1 MWTKQRKNKHE
12 KERML
17 ISRVK
22 TNMKELEITFQSSS
36 QYVKLYK
43 YQIQVEKIDDMIVHK
58 KVDLTWVSP

>member
-1 MWTKQRKNKHE
+1 MSKEAQDKHE

-58 KVDLTWVSP
+58 KVDLTWVSL

>member
-1 MWTKQRKNKHE
+1 
-12 KERML
+12 ML

-22 TNMKELEITFQSSS
+22 TNMKELDITFQSSS

-58 KVDLTWVSP
+58 KVDLTWLSGGDTIYCGRGLFS